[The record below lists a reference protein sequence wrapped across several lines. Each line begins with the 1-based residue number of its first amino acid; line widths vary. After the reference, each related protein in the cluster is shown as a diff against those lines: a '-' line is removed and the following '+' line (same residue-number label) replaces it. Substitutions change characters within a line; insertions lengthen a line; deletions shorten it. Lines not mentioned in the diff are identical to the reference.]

1 MAQLDIK
8 IEEIDPLQYHSHDD
22 NIYISPNDIEVPIN
36 QVDLKG
42 EDHCPTCGLWPSY
55 HSMET
60 RKKTSQRMH
69 GEKKESDQ
77 KTIKIP

>member
-8 IEEIDPLQYHSHDD
+8 IEEIDIKIEDNDD
-22 NIYISPNDIEVPIN
+22 NIDIGPYDIDVQIN

-60 RKKTSQRMH
+60 RKKKTSQRMH

>member
-8 IEEIDPLQYHSHDD
+8 IEEIDIKIEDNDD
-22 NIYISPNDIEVPIN
+22 NNDICTNDIDVQIN

-42 EDHCPTCGLWPSY
+42 EDHCPTCGLWPSS

-60 RKKTSQRMH
+60 RKKKH
-69 GEKKESDQ
+69 HKECIEKRRKHTKKQ
-77 KTIKIP
+77 

>member
-8 IEEIDPLQYHSHDD
+8 IEEIDPLLYHSHDD

-42 EDHCPTCGLWPSY
+42 EDHCPTCGLWPSS

-60 RKKTSQRMH
+60 RKKTH
-69 GEKKESDQ
+69 HKECIEKRRKHTKKQ
-77 KTIKIP
+77 

>member
-42 EDHCPTCGLWPSY
+42 EDHCPTCGLWPSS

-60 RKKTSQRMH
+60 RRKKTH
-69 GEKKESDQ
+69 HKECIEKRRKHTKKQ
-77 KTIKIP
+77 

>member
-8 IEEIDPLQYHSHDD
+8 IEEIDIKIEDNDD
-22 NIYISPNDIEVPIN
+22 NNDICTNDIDVQIN

-60 RKKTSQRMH
+60 RKKKHHKECM
-69 GEKKESDQ
+69 EKRRNQTKKQ
-77 KTIKIP
+77 